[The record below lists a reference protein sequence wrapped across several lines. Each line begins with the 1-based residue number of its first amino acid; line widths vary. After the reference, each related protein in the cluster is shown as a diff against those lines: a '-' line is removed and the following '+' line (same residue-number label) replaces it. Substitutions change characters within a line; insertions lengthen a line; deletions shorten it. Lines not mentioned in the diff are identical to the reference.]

1 MTLDE
6 LNNTAKILVEGL
18 EINLQ
23 HLIQQYNKNSNND
36 YLIDDTKLMNDI
48 QELKSKI
55 KIFVPEKF
63 KVDS

>member
-23 HLIQQYNKNSNND
+23 HLIQQYNENSNND

-55 KIFVPEKF
+55 KIFVPERF

>member
-23 HLIQQYNKNSNND
+23 HLIQQYNENSNND
-36 YLIDDTKLMNDI
+36 YFIDDTKLINDI

-55 KIFVPEKF
+55 KIYVPEKLEV
-63 KVDS
+63 KS

>member
-23 HLIQQYNKNSNND
+23 HLIQQYNENSNND
-36 YLIDDTKLMNDI
+36 YFIDDTKLINDI

-55 KIFVPEKF
+55 KIHVPEKLEV
-63 KVDS
+63 KS

>member
-23 HLIQQYNKNSNND
+23 HLIQQYNENSKND

-55 KIFVPEKF
+55 KIFVPERF

>member
-18 EINLQ
+18 EINIH
-23 HLIQQYNKNSNND
+23 HLIKQYNENSNND

-48 QELKSKI
+48 QELKSKFRFY
-55 KIFVPEKF
+55 KI
-63 KVDS
+63 

>member
-48 QELKSKI
+48 KE
-55 KIFVPEKF
+55 
-63 KVDS
+63 

>member
-23 HLIQQYNKNSNND
+23 HLIQQYNENSNND

-63 KVDS
+63 KLDS

>member
-23 HLIQQYNKNSNND
+23 HLIQQYNENSNND

-63 KVDS
+63 KVES

>member
-23 HLIQQYNKNSNND
+23 HLIQQYNENSNND
-36 YLIDDTKLMNDI
+36 YLIDDTKLINDI